1 MVLKRIKID
10 QEDNMAKKTT
20 EEVTKNILDIEF
32 ENLSKE
38 KDFDDEGY
46 MEDQDS
52 SREDDMDDDMND
64 EDTDVAEV
72 VPISKEKSPL
82 EKDVYGPGGR
92 LEKYKNKDKPNPYDK
107 NKKA

>member
-10 QEDNMAKKTT
+10 QEDNMVKKTT

-38 KDFDDEGY
+38 KNFDDKGY

-52 SREDDMDDDMND
+52 SREDDDMEEDD
-64 EDTDVAEV
+64 EDIDVAEV

-82 EKDVYGPGGR
+82 EKDVYPQGR
-92 LEKYKNKDKPNPYDK
+92 REKFKNKDKPNPF
-107 NKKA
+107 KKA

>member
-1 MVLKRIKID
+1 MVLKKDKIN
-10 QEDNMAKKTT
+10 QEDNMVKKTT

-46 MEDQDS
+46 MENQDS
-52 SREDDMDDDMND
+52 SRELNM
-64 EDTDVAEV
+64 EGAEEVAEV
-72 VPISKEKSPL
+72 VTISKEKSPL

-92 LEKYKNKDKPNPYDK
+92 FEKYKNKDKPNPYDK
-107 NKKA
+107 NKKT

>member
-1 MVLKRIKID
+1 MVLKKTKID

-20 EEVTKNILDIEF
+20 EEVTKNILDIDF
-32 ENLSKE
+32 ENISKE
-38 KDFDDEGY
+38 KEFNDEGY

-52 SREDDMDDDMND
+52 SREDDMDD

-82 EKDVYGPGGR
+82 EKDVYPQGR
-92 LEKYKNKDKPNPYDK
+92 REKFKNKDKPNPF
-107 NKKA
+107 KKA

>member
-10 QEDNMAKKTT
+10 QEDNMVKKTT

-52 SREDDMDDDMND
+52 SREDDDDDM
-64 EDTDVAEV
+64 EDAEEVAEV

-82 EKDVYGPGGR
+82 EKDVYPQGR
-92 LEKYKNKDKPNPYDK
+92 REKFKNKDKPNPF
-107 NKKA
+107 KKA

>member
-1 MVLKRIKID
+1 
-10 QEDNMAKKTT
+10 MAKNTK
-20 EEVTKNILDIEF
+20 EVTKDILDVEF
-32 ENLSKE
+32 EDISKS
-38 KDFDDEGY
+38 KLFDDDGY

-52 SREDDMDDDMND
+52 AREDEDDMED
-64 EDTDVAEV
+64 EEDSDVAEV

-92 LEKYKNKDKPNPYDK
+92 FEKYKNKDKPNPYDK

>member
-1 MVLKRIKID
+1 MV
-10 QEDNMAKKTT
+10 KKTT

-38 KDFDDEGY
+38 KDFDNEGY

-52 SREDDMDDDMND
+52 SREDDMDDN
-64 EDTDVAEV
+64 EEVAEV

-82 EKDVYGPGGR
+82 EKDVYPQGR
-92 LEKYKNKDKPNPYDK
+92 REKFKNKDKPNPF
-107 NKKA
+107 KKAWRCQQDQVQV

>member
-1 MVLKRIKID
+1 MV
-10 QEDNMAKKTT
+10 KKTT

-52 SREDDMDDDMND
+52 SREDDDDDMDDD
-64 EDTDVAEV
+64 EEVAEV

-92 LEKYKNKDKPNPYDK
+92 FERYKNKDKPNPYNK
-107 NKKA
+107 NKKAWKCQQDQVQV